1 MIVASV
7 GFAGLGRMGSRMAAN
22 VAAAGF
28 ELTVWNRT
36 RERADAFLTEK
47 GAAVADSPADLAG
60 KADVVITMLAD
71 DAALRDVYEGDDG
84 LLAGLRSGSM
94 AVEMST
100 VGPPAVHWLRERL
113 APLGVGL
120 VDAPV
125 SGSTELAAARRI
137 MIMAGGDE
145 ADVERVRP
153 VLDAIGSPVLFLGPS
168 GSGATM
174 KLAVNDTV
182 YGLVQAAAEAL
193 VLAERAGIDRA
204 KAYEV
209 FLNSAIA
216 APALR
221 YRETAFVRPG
231 EEEPLFTLELAAKDL
246 RLITGLADQVSARM
260 PQANATLAALQSA
273 IDAGYGDED
282 LAGMAGYLRE
292 ASD

>member
-1 MIVASV
+1 MTSV

-36 RERADAFLTEK
+36 RERADAFVAET
-47 GAAVADSPADLAG
+47 GAAVTDSPAELAG
-60 KADVVITMLAD
+60 KADVVVTMLAD
-71 DAALRDVYEGDDG
+71 EDALRGVYEGDDG
-84 LLAGLRSGSM
+84 LLAGLRGSAT

-125 SGSTELAAARRI
+125 SGSTELAAARRL

-153 VLDAIGSPVLFLGPS
+153 VLDAIGSPVLFVGTS

-174 KLAVNDTV
+174 KLAVNAIV
-182 YGLVQAAAEAL
+182 YGLVEAAAEAL
-193 VLAERAGIDRA
+193 VLAESAGIDRA
-204 KAYEV
+204 RAYEV
-209 FLNSAIA
+209 FLSSAVA

-221 YRETAFVRPG
+221 YRQEAFVRPG
-231 EEEPLFTLELAAKDL
+231 EVPPVFSLELAAKDL
-246 RLITGLADQVSARM
+246 RLITGLAEQVSAAM
-260 PQANATLAALQSA
+260 PQAAATLAVMQRA
-273 IDAGYGDED
+273 IAAGFGDED
-282 LAGMAGYLRE
+282 LSGMAQYLRE
-292 ASD
+292 GSE